1 VLSTNNEKTFR
12 DRGSELNMQKALIV
26 LGLIILI
33 IGIVWPLF
41 KELPIGKLPGDIIF
55 KKGNFNFYFPLITC
69 LIFSLVITIII
80 NLFK

>member
-1 VLSTNNEKTFR
+1 
-12 DRGSELNMQKALIV
+12 
-26 LGLIILI
+26 
-33 IGIVWPLF
+33 
-41 KELPIGKLPGDIIF
+41 LPIGKLPGDIIF